1 MTMNMTMSLPDD
13 VAAFV
18 KSKGN
23 ASAYT
28 ARILRWQMLA
38 EELEKSARVRAE
50 AGIVATT
57 AEPAESEE
65 DTLERWAR
73 VAGR

>member
-1 MTMNMTMSLPDD
+1 MTVNLTISLPDD

-18 KSKGN
+18 RAKGN

-28 ARILRWQMLA
+28 ARILRRQMLA
-38 EELEKSARVRAE
+38 EELEKSARVRAD
-50 AGIVATT
+50 AGIVT
-57 AEPAESEE
+57 AASEPAEHE
-65 DTLERWAR
+65 DATLERWAR